1 MAKLCTPAVALAS
14 SLTPTTLDSQRV
26 VRVGGDDKEQSDGC
40 GVERWG
46 RGFVT
51 SAFEAKAVYAFIV
64 LGSAYIGIT
73 GV

>member
-1 MAKLCTPAVALAS
+1 
-14 SLTPTTLDSQRV
+14 V

-51 SAFEAKAVYAFIV
+51 SAFEAKAVYARIHSAGFRA
-64 LGSAYIGIT
+64 LDLRGSIAW
-73 GV
+73 V